1 MCGVHLK
8 EEFVS
13 HTFASGIRVLQ
24 HAVVSPCKS
33 TAVKLTFYYFFLQH
47 LSFLRKTTEGDPG
60 RPGGPQR
67 MRNGRRGWRKKE
79 MENTVSSTSPHIIEH
94 QKVFAKSDPFDIT

>member
-33 TAVKLTFYYFFLQH
+33 TAVKLTFYYFFSPA
-47 LSFLRKTTEGDPG
+47 SFFSKKNNGGGSQKTWRTTENEKWEEG
-60 RPGGPQR
+60 
-67 MRNGRRGWRKKE
+67 MEKKKKWK
-79 MENTVSSTSPHIIEH
+79 TRSVLQALIS
-94 QKVFAKSDPFDIT
+94 